1 MSRFNIG
8 DRVKILCL
16 DDISSTG
23 MVNYVGQI
31 GIIRTIDEEEEN
43 ETSYGVSFESDYYK
57 ICWWF
62 REPSLVFEE
71 KNPLVNINEVFQII
85 INAREDYPEESD
97 IFDEIICKIGE
108 LPCK

>member
-1 MSRFNIG
+1 MNKFNVG
-8 DRVKILCL
+8 DRVKVLCL
-16 DDISSTG
+16 DDISSTS

-43 ETSYGVSFESDYYK
+43 EISYGVSFESDYYN

-62 REPSLVFEE
+62 RESSLVFEE
-71 KNPLVNINEVFQII
+71 KNSLVNIDKVFQII
-85 INAREDYPEESD
+85 INAREDYPEASN
-97 IFDEIICKIGE
+97 IFDEIIYKIGG